1 MKFNTIIK
9 ITENIYKFL
18 EKFNLEGIIDLDTFL
33 DSNYPRIS
41 SALLQYLDKERIVFC
56 STNGKKTTAN
66 IFNQILEA
74 NKNNFISNITKS
86 AKVLPIS
93 TSVILDISKKADEE
107 NKYENYLTAISTDSE
122 LINLFNLLNFN
133 YLVLGNI
140 FTTQTDL
147 STIFE
152 KRKKIQDAILLNSK
166 LNMVINADEPMFYE
180 IDDIKNDTIIGKK
193 RNKFYYGIDEIEVFD
208 NHDNLIHSTD
218 IIKCPK
224 CGCNLQY
231 NKRFYSHLGDYYC
244 ECGFKRPKLN
254 MSAKVRVFSNYSFMD
269 VFYNDKKMVFKLPLG
284 GTYNAYN
291 ALGAIALASV
301 LKIDRKTISE
311 AFDNYEHLKARDEI
325 VTYKG
330 KTVKVKI
337 IQNSTSF
344 SEAALETYGTK
355 NKKLLF
361 VFDSDY
367 EDGID
372 TSWIWEANLNCLN
385 NFENRIYVTGR
396 RYDDMALRLKYA
408 GVNPSLITMDNQVK
422 NSINCCYWSLEKNE
436 EMLIFVVPSMVRE
449 VYKYLK

>member
-1 MKFNTIIK
+1 MKFKTIIK
-9 ITENIYKFL
+9 ITEKIYQFL
-18 EKFNLEGIIDLDTFL
+18 EKFNLEGVIDLDTFL

-41 SALLQYLDKERIVFC
+41 SALLQYLDKERITFC

-66 IFNQILEA
+66 IFNQILKA
-74 NKNNFISNITKS
+74 NNENYITNITKT
-86 AKVLPIS
+86 AKTLPVS
-93 TSVILDISKKADEE
+93 TSVILNISKKTNEE
-107 NKYENYLTAISTDSE
+107 EKYKNRLSVISTDNE
-122 LINLFNLLNFN
+122 LLKLFNLLNFD

-140 FTTQTDL
+140 FATQTDF
-147 STIFE
+147 STLYE
-152 KRKKIQDAILLNSK
+152 KRKKIQDAITLNSK
-166 LNMVINADEPMFYE
+166 LNLVINADEPMFFE

-193 RNKFYYGIDEIEVFD
+193 RSKFYYGIDEVEIFD
-208 NHDNLIHSTD
+208 NHNNLIHGSD

-254 MSAKVRVFSNYSFMD
+254 MSAKVKVFGNYSFMD

-284 GTYNAYN
+284 GMYNAYN
-291 ALGAIALASV
+291 ALGAIALATV

-311 AFDNYEHLKARDEI
+311 AFESYEHLKARDEI
-325 VTYKG
+325 LTYKG
-330 KTVKVKI
+330 KTVKIKV

-344 SEAALETYGTK
+344 SEAALEAYGAK
-355 NKKLLF
+355 NKKLVF
-361 VFDSDY
+361 VFDSNY

-385 NFENRIYVTGR
+385 NFENRIYVTGK

-408 GVNPSLITMDNQVK
+408 GVNPSLITMDNQIK
-422 NSINCCYWSLEKNE
+422 N
-436 EMLIFVVPSMVRE
+436 
-449 VYKYLK
+449 